1 MVNYE
6 IAVKKPFTDI
16 GKLIIG
22 IIISFIPIVNWI
34 AKGFIIECSGFGKTK
49 KSDKMPK
56 WDNWVD
62 LFIKGFAS
70 FAITLIYAIPAIL
83 VLLSVA
89 GLAAFSLANTFVGT
103 GISNELMSMATS
115 GASQEAIGNLISENL
130 YLALPTILALAPM
143 IILGLLLLLVA
154 VYLAPV
160 AIVNYLK
167 NKKFGKAFD
176 FGYVFKMAFT
186 SKYFVAW
193 IVSALIT
200 FVATVLLSLIPL
212 VGSQIAMFVSGVI
225 SFTIYGDALRE
236 IKKR

>member
-6 IAVKKPFTDI
+6 VAVKKPFTDI

-22 IIISFIPIVNWI
+22 IILSFIPIINWI

-49 KSDKMPK
+49 RSDKMPK
-56 WDNWVD
+56 WDSWAD

-70 FAITLIYAIPAIL
+70 IAITLIYAIPAIL
-83 VLLSVA
+83 VLLSTA
-89 GLAAFSLANTFVGT
+89 GLAAVSLANTFVGT
-103 GISNELMSMATS
+103 GISNELMAMATN
-115 GASQEAIGNLISENL
+115 GASQGAIKDIISQNFYLI
-130 YLALPTILALAPM
+130 LPTILALAPL
-143 IILGLLLLLVA
+143 IIIGLLLLLIA

-167 NKKFGKAFD
+167 NKKFSKAFE
-176 FGYVFKMAFT
+176 FGYVSKMAFT

-193 IVSALIT
+193 IASALIT
-200 FVATVLLSLIPL
+200 FVATVLLSLIPI
-212 VGSQIAMFVSGVI
+212 VGAQIAAFVSGVI
-225 SFTIYGDALRE
+225 SFSIYGDALRE